1 MRGSDQVAR
10 SAALLTVALLAAGCA
25 AAAGRDLWPAERLD
39 RYSAVNTTIMA
50 QPWVYGRDIPAL
62 AANARDYLNVGV
74 VETNRA
80 GQRAYWLGV
89 VAWSTIDRSALPVSA
104 QPVQP
109 GKVRFSWPD
118 GSLELQPVPAG
129 RELLGASE
137 PIFAGPQ
144 PRFEDAWYMLTAA
157 QLSRL
162 AQAPPASVSLFRED
176 GSAVVYA
183 AWRVERQALDRSLEA
198 TGFAPRDP

>member
-1 MRGSDQVAR
+1 MWASDRVATG
-10 SAALLTVALLAAGCA
+10 ATLLVLALLAGGCA
-25 AAAGRDLWPAERLD
+25 TGRDLRPVERLD
-39 RYSAVNTTIMA
+39 PHSAVTTTIMA
-50 QPWVYGRDIPAL
+50 QPWVYSRDVPAL

-89 VAWSTIDRSALPVSA
+89 VAWSTIDRSALPVPA
-104 QPVQP
+104 RPVKP

-157 QLSRL
+157 QLTRL
-162 AQAPPASVSLFRED
+162 AQAPPASVGLYRED
-176 GSAVVYA
+176 GSEILYA
-183 AWRVERQALDRSLEA
+183 TWRVESQALHRFLEA
-198 TGFAPRDP
+198 TGFTPRGP